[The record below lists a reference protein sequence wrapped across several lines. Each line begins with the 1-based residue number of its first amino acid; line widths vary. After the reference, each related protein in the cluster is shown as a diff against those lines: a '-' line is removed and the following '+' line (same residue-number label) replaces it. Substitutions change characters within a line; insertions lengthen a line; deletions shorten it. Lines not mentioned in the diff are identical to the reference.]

1 MKFLATF
8 HTQYGA
14 MQFRKYCWKEGIS
27 AKMGPVPRELSASCG
42 VCVRFEDDNA
52 PIVAEYEDMES
63 CYVVTGEGKYIQAK
77 HEDK

>member
-1 MKFLATF
+1 
-8 HTQYGA
+8 
-14 MQFRKYCWKEGIS
+14 
-27 AKMGPVPRELSASCG
+27 MGPVPRELSASCG